1 MLYWIKK
8 QLFQRWIDLL
18 TNSFRY
24 TTISTFM
31 PVCPFTIRLS
41 QISTFLSNW
50 KNHVDHNFFP
60 FFRSK
65 ALQKTKFWK
74 FSYIFSTGPSL
85 PKFYYITHLCEIELT
100 RKFHFLKIFHF
111 KTMHLFPKSKLY
123 IKNLFF
129 WGVLC
134 WSSSN
139 DKRKGGEP
147 MRRNLQRHPPPILLS
162 FEVCKQN
169 VPQKNQFLM

>member
-1 MLYWIKK
+1 MCNMY
-8 QLFQRWIDLL
+8 
-18 TNSFRY
+18 
-24 TTISTFM
+24 
-31 PVCPFTIRLS
+31 VRLS

-65 ALQKTKFWK
+65 ALQKIKFWK
-74 FSYIFSTGPSL
+74 FSCIFSTGPSL

-100 RKFHFLKIFHF
+100 RKFHFFQIFHF

-129 WGVLC
+129 WGTLC

-139 DKRKGGEP
+139 NKRMGGGP
-147 MRRNLQRHPPPILLS
+147 MRQNLQKLPPSHSLTIWAIS
-162 FEVCKQN
+162 TKYTS
-169 VPQKNQFLM
+169 K